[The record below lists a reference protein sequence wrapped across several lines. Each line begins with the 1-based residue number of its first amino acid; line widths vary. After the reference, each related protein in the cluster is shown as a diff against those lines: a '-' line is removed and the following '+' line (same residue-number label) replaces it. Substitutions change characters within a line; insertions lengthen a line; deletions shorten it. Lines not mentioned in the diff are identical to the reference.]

1 MDQAPVTSTIFSYL
15 DLGIFVCTVFHF
27 QGLWIMPI
35 RFSLDKTNVLVLFFS
50 MLRLEHDVD
59 QVSLTE
65 KSDASSSPSPTTARS
80 APVTPTHKHGQNV
93 DVGYRDGTQR
103 GFFEG
108 LLGCLRPVWTI
119 IGKAAAAELK
129 QQGETYMTVKFT
141 VCFIV
146 FWCPSPSP
154 LLFLFFNDPC
164 LRGVKDDWQ

>member
-1 MDQAPVTSTIFSYL
+1 
-15 DLGIFVCTVFHF
+15 
-27 QGLWIMPI
+27 
-35 RFSLDKTNVLVLFFS
+35 

-59 QVSLTE
+59 QMSLTE

-80 APVTPTHKHGQNV
+80 APVTPTRHSV

-129 QQGETYMTVKFT
+129 QQGEERF
-141 VCFIV
+141 
-146 FWCPSPSP
+146 
-154 LLFLFFNDPC
+154 
-164 LRGVKDDWQ
+164 GA